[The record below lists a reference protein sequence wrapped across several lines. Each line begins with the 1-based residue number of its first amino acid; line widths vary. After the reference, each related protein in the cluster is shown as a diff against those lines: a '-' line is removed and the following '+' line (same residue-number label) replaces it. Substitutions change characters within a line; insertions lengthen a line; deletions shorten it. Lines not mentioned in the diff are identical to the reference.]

1 MMLKFALVVSMLFQL
16 GAAVFAITLIRR
28 TRYNISWIL
37 ISAGLV
43 LMAVRRLFDF
53 STLFWE
59 TNLFKREEINAWI
72 GILISV
78 FILVGV
84 VFIRKIFN
92 LQDQVEKLR
101 QESELKILSA
111 IINTEETE
119 RQTFARE
126 LHDGLGPVLSSIKM
140 TLSALK
146 PEALSP
152 LNREII
158 KKAFD
163 ASSASVTTLKEIANN
178 LSPHLLKNY
187 GLEKAIETFS
197 QQFFSATNIQFN
209 SILNFD
215 ENHLSEEM
223 EIRCYRS
230 VSELI
235 NNSIKHAKPTSVNL
249 EITENERFL
258 TMKYKDD
265 GCGFR
270 NFQNE
275 KNSKIAGMGFNN
287 IISRTK
293 SLNGLYHIETS
304 PGNGFF
310 VEFYFPLK

>member
-1 MMLKFALVVSMLFQL
+1 MLKIALVVSMLFQL

-28 TRYNISWIL
+28 TRYNISWVL

-43 LMAVRRLFDF
+43 LMAIRRLFDF

-59 TNLFKREEINAWI
+59 TNLFQREEINAWI

-78 FILVGV
+78 FIFVGV
-84 VFIRKIFN
+84 IFIRKIFN

-101 QESELKILSA
+101 QESEQKVLSA

-140 TLSALK
+140 TLSAIK
-146 PEALSP
+146 PDTLTP

-158 KKAFD
+158 NKALN
-163 ASSASVTTLKEIANN
+163 ASNDSVTTLKEIANN

-187 GLEKAIETFS
+187 GLEKAIETFA
-197 QQFFSATNIQFN
+197 QQLLSPTNIKFE

-223 EIRCYRS
+223 KISCYRI

-235 NNSIKHAKPTSVNL
+235 NNSIKHANPSVVNL
-249 EITENERFL
+249 EINETERL
-258 TMKYKDD
+258 LAIKYKDN
-265 GCGFR
+265 GCGFE
-270 NFQNE
+270 NFQMDTNR
-275 KNSKIAGMGFNN
+275 KIPGMGFSN

-293 SLNGLYHIETS
+293 SLNGMYHIQTS

-310 VEFYFPLK
+310 VEFYIPLR